1 VQHDGGGMYR
11 CVADNNV
18 RPLATYDTNVLV
30 FSRPRA
36 RAVQSSYGQA
46 QNRLFDITFECVVS
60 GMYSLGL
67 QSPPQNQHCMKVTT
81 CLSEMKRLLV
91 HCARSGRVVW
101 W

>member
-60 GMYSLGL
+60 GMYSLG
-67 QSPPQNQHCMKVTT
+67 
-81 CLSEMKRLLV
+81 
-91 HCARSGRVVW
+91 
-101 W
+101 

>member
-1 VQHDGGGMYR
+1 MWQGKTLTLHHVEYNHGGMYR

-60 GMYSLGL
+60 GAFTDCSALPM
-67 QSPPQNQHCMKVTT
+67 
-81 CLSEMKRLLV
+81 
-91 HCARSGRVVW
+91 
-101 W
+101 